1 MNEKVMIL
9 SAYRIPLKNQSN
21 EITVGNLFVCD
32 KSGYFTAELIMGI
45 TVHDECR
52 GLAKDIEIKA
62 LSDIHYEDIQ
72 YDEELTA
79 DDIEELIDDP
89 EHYFN
94 NYEEILRGFYRDGLL
109 SDELLQDYGLGYLS
123 IGSSNEYDYT
133 YDLEFPT
140 EAVGDRHQ
148 LSSHIR
154 KLWNNPIKVVSVV
167 VERSVRMGQN
177 KDGSTF
183 NLNIKDARDGALK
196 KYAPEGRHDLCFCQM
211 CKRVKSKGLIEVNN
225 VELLPE
231 YYFSQLRIALC
242 LECSKRFEILR
253 ETDHIR
259 NEFIESIIHYDIS
272 DDSSNEIPIG
282 NSETIKFT
290 AKHLAEIQEI
300 LKQKPH
306 KNKQ

>member
-1 MNEKVMIL
+1 MSVEWEHSRYNAKLKEMINSGNDIEAL
-9 SAYRIPLKNQSN
+9 YTFIISEYRAGRLAKNDSFDLLRANHIPLKNALGQ
-21 EITVGNLFVCD
+21 ITMSQLFICEQQ
-32 KSGYFTAELIMGI
+32 GYFTTKLLKAI
-45 TVHDECR
+45 TVHEECER
-52 GLAKDIEIKA
+52 LAMDLCYHS

-72 YDEELTA
+72 YHEELTA
-79 DDIEELIDDP
+79 DEIEELIDEPD
-89 EHYFN
+89 HYFV
-94 NYEEILRGFYRDGLL
+94 NYEEILRGFYRDGLI

-196 KYAPEGRHDLCFCQM
+196 KYALEGRHDLCFCQM
-211 CKRVKSKGLIEVNN
+211 CQRVKSKGLIEVNN
-225 VELLPE
+225 VELLHE
-231 YYFSQLRIALC
+231 YYF
-242 LECSKRFEILR
+242 
-253 ETDHIR
+253 
-259 NEFIESIIHYDIS
+259 
-272 DDSSNEIPIG
+272 
-282 NSETIKFT
+282 
-290 AKHLAEIQEI
+290 
-300 LKQKPH
+300 
-306 KNKQ
+306 